1 MKVSIA
7 FVCALH
13 LLHVLF
19 ALLSLLRR
27 DDMDEVPPLGF
38 TVQYLYKVSVEQ
50 YVQYLISQQHTCVK
64 L

>member
-1 MKVSIA
+1 MYS
-7 FVCALH
+7 
-13 LLHVLF
+13 